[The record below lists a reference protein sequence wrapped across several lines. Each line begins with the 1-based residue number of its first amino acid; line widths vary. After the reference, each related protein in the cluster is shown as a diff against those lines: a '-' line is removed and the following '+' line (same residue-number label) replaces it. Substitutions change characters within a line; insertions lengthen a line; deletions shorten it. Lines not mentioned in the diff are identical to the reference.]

1 MIGFN
6 TRKPESEKA
15 APSTTRTKPKAKKR
29 TGIFKNMATGKFLA
43 TESTIKSVPFF
54 LFLATIGM
62 LYIGNNFYTE
72 RTIRKSN
79 HLKKELKELRFEY
92 IATKSQYSDSTKQS
106 KVARRLA
113 EMGIQEA
120 VRPPEKIFVKQ
131 RELTYP

>member
-1 MIGFN
+1 MISFN
-6 TRKPESEKA
+6 TRKPEPEKA
-15 APSTTRTKPKAKKR
+15 IPSTAIPKPKVKRR
-29 TGIFKNMATGKFLA
+29 TGIFKSMATGKFLA

-54 LFLATIGM
+54 LFLAIIGM

-72 RTIRKSN
+72 RTIRKAN

-120 VRPPEKIFVKQ
+120 IKPPEKIFVKES
-131 RELTYP
+131 ELTYP